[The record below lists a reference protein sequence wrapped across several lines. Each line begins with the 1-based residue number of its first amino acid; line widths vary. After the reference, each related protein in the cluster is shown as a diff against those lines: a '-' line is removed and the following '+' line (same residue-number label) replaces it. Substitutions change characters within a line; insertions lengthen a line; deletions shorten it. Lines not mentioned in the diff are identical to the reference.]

1 MRNSFDD
8 LCDKILIYWPK
19 KINVKERII
28 HKNGGM
34 RFPGLITVH
43 DEIQKK
49 LFKKKNDLLWV
60 MDWAIYKFLHESAKH
75 SNIIYPH
82 DINREYLQ
90 QVFEE
95 DLSYPDEEL
104 SDARKKYKNL
114 LHSNSFN
121 KTIAERGL
129 LYSSKGSDIKKE
141 LRIRIGVPY
150 WTDDGQGKC
159 PIQWRGFSGMK
170 ETDTS
175 GSDLLQA
182 LHMAVDINSLLKKF
196 QSEYDF
202 YRPTGEPY
210 FDD

>member
-1 MRNSFDD
+1 M
-8 LCDKILIYWPK
+8 
-19 KINVKERII
+19 
-28 HKNGGM
+28 
-34 RFPGLITVH
+34 
-43 DEIQKK
+43 
-49 LFKKKNDLLWV
+49 
-60 MDWAIYKFLHESAKH
+60 
-75 SNIIYPH
+75 
-82 DINREYLQ
+82 
-90 QVFEE
+90 
-95 DLSYPDEEL
+95 
-104 SDARKKYKNL
+104 
-114 LHSNSFN
+114 
-121 KTIAERGL
+121 